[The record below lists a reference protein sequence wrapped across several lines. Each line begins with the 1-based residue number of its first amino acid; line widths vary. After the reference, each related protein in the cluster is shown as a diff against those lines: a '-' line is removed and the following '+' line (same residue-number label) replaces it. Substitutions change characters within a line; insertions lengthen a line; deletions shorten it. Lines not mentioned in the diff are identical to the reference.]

1 MEEKYV
7 FFWKTA
13 SPFSN
18 WHPSKFTLDG
28 QVFENMEQYMMW
40 SKAMLMVDTETAQ
53 KILLTSDPRTIKAL
67 GREVRNFNSYLWDK
81 VKYGVVYGGCYA
93 KFTQNE
99 KIKKVLMDT
108 GDKVLVEASPFDKIW
123 GIGLHWE
130 DDDVLDESKWKGQ
143 NLLGKALMEVRK
155 QLSNGKV

>member
-123 GIGLHWE
+123 GIGL
-130 DDDVLDESKWKGQ
+130 DEEMAKKTDSKDWPGE
-143 NLLGKALMEVRK
+143 NLLGKILTNLRDDLKKMTI
-155 QLSNGKV
+155 